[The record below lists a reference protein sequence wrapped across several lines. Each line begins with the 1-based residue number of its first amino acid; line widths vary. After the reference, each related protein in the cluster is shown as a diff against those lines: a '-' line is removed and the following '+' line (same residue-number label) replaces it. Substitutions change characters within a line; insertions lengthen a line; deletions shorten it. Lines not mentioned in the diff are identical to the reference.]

1 MVGLALSRRS
11 GCVKEQ
17 QLKKPQANEAENVLE
32 IWRRTIGKQMAKV
45 DKTFNELR

>member
-1 MVGLALSRRS
+1 MLSAESTIRLCK
-11 GCVKEQ
+11 GTVAKET
-17 QLKKPQANEAENVLE
+17 QANEAENVLE